1 MYRTVVGTI
10 YKIKKEETR
19 PCSQPLN
26 QPQMEVNAV
35 LKTVVGSLEA
45 LRATPPS
52 DHAHAHVH
60 VHVHT
65 YVCMCALVADTSN
78 LGSQVAYILITL
90 SSSRLPSRVPATPFL
105 VGRPDCRERAGG

>member
-1 MYRTVVGTI
+1 VYRTVVGTI
-10 YKIKKEETR
+10 YKIKREETR

-78 LGSQVAYILITL
+78 RLT
-90 SSSRLPSRVPATPFL
+90 SRLHPHYTQLLTPSVP
-105 VGRPDCRERAGG
+105 RPGHAVSCRPP